1 MALNRR
7 LSFDQA
13 RLIRQNR
20 ILARNGIDPSGQWTP
35 FRGYLILILLRHA
48 TRCESNNASIVSQ
61 LTYFRPASCH
71 MFSTPAW
78 GSFAVTL
85 IFCQGILSSM
95 FSRDSKYSPLFPG
108 SWNAATYWGESYTRR
123 SSTTLRAFAS
133 GSRPAHSVICL
144 N

>member
-95 FSRDSKYSPLFPG
+95 FSRDSKYSPLFPR
-108 SWNAATYWGESYTRR
+108 SWNALHIGV
-123 SSTTLRAFAS
+123 RAILVGLPQHCGLLLPEADQ
-133 GSRPAHSVICL
+133 L
-144 N
+144 TQ